1 MIPSE
6 SKYLSFSIVPTAK
19 IRVIKPSQE
28 NIAVYIP
35 FTKYKLS

>member
-19 IRVIKPSQE
+19 IQVIKPSQE